1 MSDTPPMPR
10 VGDASPDNRLQVMDG
25 TGYFRLVGPWGFQG
39 AVQAI
44 AAAVALA
51 RDNDIRRMLVVT
63 TGATGFEPPSMADR
77 HGMVR
82 EWAHASMGRVS
93 IAMVV
98 PPAFIDPERFGV
110 VAAANFG
117 MASNVFGCE
126 AEALTWLNSAQ

>member
-1 MSDTPPMPR
+1 MS
-10 VGDASPDNRLQVMDG
+10 ANELESIESI
-25 TGYFRLVGPWGFQG
+25 GYFRLSGTWRFRQ

-44 AAAVALA
+44 SAAIAQADQLGLT
-51 RDNDIRRMLVVT
+51 RLLVVT
-63 TGATGFEPPSMADR
+63 LDATGFFPPSMADR